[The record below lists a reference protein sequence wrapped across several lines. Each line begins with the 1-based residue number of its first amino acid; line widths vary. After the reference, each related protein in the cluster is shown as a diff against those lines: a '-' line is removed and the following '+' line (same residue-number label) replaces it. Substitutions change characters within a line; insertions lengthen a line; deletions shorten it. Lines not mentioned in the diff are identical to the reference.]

1 MLYTATSAKPITMA
15 NPSRRLTLK
24 IPGSTSNLGPG
35 FDACALALDVNCK
48 LTFDLLEENDPNIPL
63 ITFSGSIAKSSR
75 PEDAGNLIYT
85 MMSEL
90 WKDDKNLLKRIRINM
105 DSEIPLGAGLGSS
118 AAAILGALW
127 ASNFFKDRIPTTGS
141 LLAQATSLQGHSESL
156 AASLLGKFVITA
168 RSAFKNTII
177 ARQHDWPASWKT
189 IFIVPKYRFRTSESR
204 AMLPTQIPYPDAVA
218 NIQRAALL
226 VSAVASCD
234 ENTLKEA
241 LNDRIHERYRESKIP
256 EFTSLKQALVNQPIF
271 GCVLSG
277 GGPAMLVIVS
287 DKHKESML
295 KYLRAWAE
303 AEPQP
308 PLVLDIPVSSHGIQ
322 EVIS

>member
-1 MLYTATSAKPITMA
+1 VLYTAPNAISTIMA

-35 FDACALALDVNCK
+35 FDACALALDVNCR
-48 LTFDLLEENDPNIPL
+48 LTFDLLEENDPNVPL
-63 ITFSGSIAKSSR
+63 ITFAGAIAKSSR

-105 DSEIPLGAGLGSS
+105 DSDIPLGAGLGSS

-141 LLAQATSLQGHSESL
+141 LLAQATNLQGHSESL

-168 RSAFKNTII
+168 RSASKNTII
-177 ARQHDWPASWKT
+177 ARQHDWPANWKT
-189 IFIVPKYRFRTSESR
+189 IFVVPKYRFRTAESR
-204 AMLPTQIPYPDAVA
+204 AVLPTQIPYPDAVA

-226 VSAVASCD
+226 VSAIASCD

-241 LNDRIHERYRESKIP
+241 LNDRIHERYREKMIP
-256 EFTSLKQALVNQPIF
+256 EFTSLKQALVNQPVL

-287 DKHKESML
+287 DKHKENML

-303 AEPQP
+303 EEPQP
-308 PLVLDIPVSSHGIQ
+308 PLVLDIPVSTHGIQ
-322 EVIS
+322 EVIA

>member
-1 MLYTATSAKPITMA
+1 VLYTASSIKTSEMA
-15 NPSRRLTLK
+15 NNRRRLTLK

-35 FDACALALDVNCK
+35 FDACALALDVNCR

-63 ITFSGSIAKSSR
+63 ISFSGPIAKSSR

-105 DSEIPLGAGLGSS
+105 DSDIPLGAGLGSS

-141 LLAQATSLQGHSESL
+141 LLAQATNLQGHSESL
-156 AASLLGKFVITA
+156 AASLLGKFVIA
-168 RSAFKNTII
+168 SRSAFKNTIV
-177 ARQHDWPASWKT
+177 ARQHEWPSGWKT
-189 IFIVPKYRFRTSESR
+189 LFIVPKYRLRTQGSR
-204 AMLPTQIPYPDAVA
+204 AVLPTQIPYPDAVA
-218 NIQRAALL
+218 NIQRTALL

-241 LNDRIHERYRESKIP
+241 LNDRIHEPYRASLIP
-256 EFTSLKQALVNQPIF
+256 EFASLKQSLVNQPVL

-287 DKHKESML
+287 DKHKETML
-295 KYLRAWAE
+295 HYLKDWAD
-303 AEPQP
+303 AETQP
-308 PLVLDIPVSSHGIQ
+308 PLVLDIPVATHGIQ
-322 EVIS
+322 EVIA

>member
-1 MLYTATSAKPITMA
+1 MLYTASSIKTSEMA
-15 NPSRRLTLK
+15 NTRRRLTLK

-35 FDACALALDVNCK
+35 FDACALALDVNCR
-48 LTFDLLEENDPNIPL
+48 LTFDLLEDNDPNIPL
-63 ITFSGSIAKSSR
+63 ISFSGPIAKSSR

-105 DSEIPLGAGLGSS
+105 DSDIPLGAGLGSS

-141 LLAQATSLQGHSESL
+141 LLAQATNLQGHSESL
-156 AASLLGKFVITA
+156 AASLLGKFVIA
-168 RSAFKNTII
+168 SRSAFKNTIV
-177 ARQHDWPASWKT
+177 ARQHEWPSSWKT
-189 IFIVPKYRFRTSESR
+189 VFVVPKYRLRTSGSR
-204 AMLPTQIPYPDAVA
+204 AVLPTQIPYPDAVA
-218 NIQRAALL
+218 NIQRTALL

-241 LNDRIHERYRESKIP
+241 LNDRIHEPYRESLIP
-256 EFTSLKQALVNQPIF
+256 EFASLKQTLVNQPVL

-277 GGPAMLVIVS
+277 GGPAMLVIVTE
-287 DKHKESML
+287 KHKDAMV
-295 KYLRAWAE
+295 KYLKGWADAE
-303 AEPQP
+303 AQP
-308 PLVLDIPVSSHGIQ
+308 PLILDIPVATQGIQ
-322 EVIS
+322 EVIA